1 MKRSILHGIAAAGV
15 LVLLIALAARAP
27 LGGRNDPLPS
37 YRFRV
42 EIEGV
47 EAGQFASVEGL
58 SCETEVIE
66 YREGGDSNMIRLL
79 PGLTRCGPVTLSK
92 GLTADSVLW
101 DWYNQMVQGDLQRRS
116 MSIIVMDYKGNE
128 ARRYNLFEC
137 FPVSYKLGEFD
148 AGNNDKMPLIEKI
161 TLAVERIELG

>member
-27 LGGRNDPLPS
+27 LGGRDPLPS
-37 YRFRV
+37 FRFRV

-47 EAGQFASVEGL
+47 DAGQFASVDGL

-66 YREGGDSNMIRLL
+66 YREGGESNTIRLQ